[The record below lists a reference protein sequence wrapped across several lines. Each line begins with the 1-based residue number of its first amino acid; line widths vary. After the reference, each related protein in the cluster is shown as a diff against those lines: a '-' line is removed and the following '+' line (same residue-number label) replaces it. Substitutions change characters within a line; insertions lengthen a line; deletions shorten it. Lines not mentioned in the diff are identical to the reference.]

1 MANREYLSTQAGSIK
16 REHAAITSTGATDAN
31 LLVAL
36 NADGHIDASMLPADV
51 MRVSVYDVDQNGV
64 VDQVPWTGIDG
75 RPTSTTTQIDAAVGR
90 AHEHINGTVL
100 DATTE
105 AFTTALKSE
114 YDALATSKQDVLG
127 FTPED
132 ASKKGQ
138 SNGYASLDGTG
149 KVPTSQLPSN
159 FATNCTIVAT
169 IAERDALTSV
179 KVADRV
185 LVKDATGDTSVTSG
199 WAEYVYDENS
209 QWFKMSEG
217 ESMDLILDWSNVQNK
232 PTSTTADIDQA
243 VADSHTHNNNAVL
256 AATDASFTTTLQTTY
271 DGYAASKQDKLT
283 YTPEDASKKGQA
295 DGYASLGAD
304 GTVPASQLPE
314 NVCYGRRV
322 SETFI
327 VDSAMLSAK
336 QLTLGE
342 SAHSL
347 LVQATMLSIHDGI
360 NQTYTEDF
368 VVSGTTLSWDGLG
381 LQSLLQVGDKI
392 TVLYWTG
399 SPVPLNPNI
408 NAADLAEHSAA
419 SDPHSAAGY
428 ITQTVAD
435 GRYEPINAV
444 STHASNNDLHVTATL
459 KGAMTSA
466 ASPSSSN
473 PFATVADITAAT
485 PSATGWVNV
494 PTFTRVSDT
503 SFTVTHNADN
513 EALFMPRT
521 ALRYRSSGGAWFYGV
536 VDSYS
541 SGTVTLLG
549 AAFSA
554 SYTELSADATG
565 SKTTVFHLLAPGDFA
580 SAASSTILL
589 TSGKTYES
597 WDLRRSAIV
606 SFKARVATD
615 YGTTAP
621 TINMAVNGNV
631 VGSAAVSAVAASWT
645 RVAGV
650 STSNY
655 LVNPG
660 DNITLTTTQGTGT
673 AGDTLTVTC
682 VAVSV

>member
-36 NADGHIDASMLPADV
+36 NADGHIDASMLPTDV
-51 MRVSVYDVDQNGV
+51 MRVSVYDTDGNGV
-64 VDQVPWTGIDG
+64 VDHAPWSGISDG
-75 RPTSTTTQIDAAVGR
+75 PASTPAQIDAAVGR

-243 VADSHTHNNNAVL
+243 VTDSHTHSNNAVL

-304 GTVPASQLPE
+304 GKVPASQLP
-314 NVCYGRRV
+314 
-322 SETFI
+322 
-327 VDSAMLSAK
+327 
-336 QLTLGE
+336 
-342 SAHSL
+342 
-347 LVQATMLSIHDGI
+347 
-360 NQTYTEDF
+360 
-368 VVSGTTLSWDGLG
+368 
-381 LQSLLQVGDKI
+381 
-392 TVLYWTG
+392 
-399 SPVPLNPNI
+399 
-408 NAADLAEHSAA
+408 A
-419 SDPHSAAGY
+419 SDAPL
-428 ITQTVAD
+428 ITYY
-435 GRYEPINAV
+435 RIR
-444 STHASNNDLHVTATL
+444 LL
-459 KGAMTSA
+459 R
-466 ASPSSSN
+466 SSS
-473 PFATVADITAAT
+473 VAWTQEHVVEA
-485 PSATGWVNV
+485 PEGWVI
-494 PTFTRVSDT
+494 
-503 SFTVTHNADN
+503 
-513 EALFMPRT
+513 
-521 ALRYRSSGGAWFYGV
+521 G
-536 VDSYS
+536 
-541 SGTVTLLG
+541 GTVTDLHIDHGIPNKYGIFLHG
-549 AAFSA
+549 VVTEAAPPIVRPSPVWDSNSQTANYRITNDYVNESYSRVRA
-554 SYTELSADATG
+554 SG
-565 SKTTVFHLLAPGDFA
+565 
-580 SAASSTILL
+580 
-589 TSGKTYES
+589 
-597 WDLRRSAIV
+597 
-606 SFKARVATD
+606 
-615 YGTTAP
+615 
-621 TINMAVNGNV
+621 
-631 VGSAAVSAVAASWT
+631 VSALSYILIL
-645 RVAGV
+645 G
-650 STSNY
+650 
-655 LVNPG
+655 
-660 DNITLTTTQGTGT
+660 LTDQ
-673 AGDTLTVTC
+673 
-682 VAVSV
+682 